1 MLDEARRELQE
12 SRERSQLR
20 PKHTFAR
27 LPAFF
32 PRKAEMQAI
41 ERALEGE
48 PSFTILFGASSVGK
62 VRSVIYLRVYFTNSY
77 STDCT
82 PS

>member
-1 MLDEARRELQE
+1 MLEEARRELQE
-12 SRERSQLR
+12 NRERAQLR

-27 LPAFF
+27 LPGFF

-62 VRSVIYLRVYFTNSY
+62 VSRVFGPCIIVPTPR